1 MKRER
6 EREIHKISTDRV
18 SLVQWWHHLSK
29 IYRILPFLSIVL
41 SVPLSQYVFLI
52 TFARL
57 ILFVS
62 SSCLLIFLLLQAIV
76 AKCAFPVYLWN
87 DFLNLGSAITTAA
100 LETRMSNIRCGNCS
114 TLIYTSG
121 ACIFRAS
128 YLSLTLPYLSSNLTC
143 NHSNNC
149 SSLPPTLPPF
159 LSLLP
164 LPPLLLQAPPVLPR
178 RWWSPTITS
187 HGLLEWVY

>member
-1 MKRER
+1 MA
-6 EREIHKISTDRV
+6 SSLTD
-18 SLVQWWHHLSK
+18 
-29 IYRILPFLSIVL
+29 IYRLLPFLSIVL
-41 SVPLSQYVFLI
+41 PVPLSQFVFLI

-128 YLSLTLPYLSSNLTC
+128 YLSMTLPYLSSNLTRT
-143 NHSNNC
+143 HSNNC
-149 SSLPPTLPPF
+149 SSLTPNLPPF
-159 LSLLP
+159 LPPPSLPSFCRHHRSSKGGDDLS
-164 LPPLLLQAPPVLPR
+164 R
-178 RWWSPTITS
+178 
-187 HGLLEWVY
+187 

>member
-6 EREIHKISTDRV
+6 EREFHRISTYRV

-41 SVPLSQYVFLI
+41 SVPLSQYVYLI

-62 SSCLLIFLLLQAIV
+62 SSCLLIFPSLQAIV

-121 ACIFRAS
+121 ACIFRAT
-128 YLSLTLPYLSSNLTC
+128 YLSD
-143 NHSNNC
+143 
-149 SSLPPTLPPF
+149 PTLP
-159 LSLLP
+159 
-164 LPPLLLQAPPVLPR
+164 LLQSYPH
-178 RWWSPTITS
+178 SF
-187 HGLLEWVY
+187 E